1 MKRLLALLI
10 GCTCLEA
17 KSIVTDDLIDKFAII
32 ESNYNYEAVGDK
44 GKALGAWQMHKQAVE
59 ESVVSIYR
67 RTGTDL
73 RGRYYDFTYNMKFMK
88 DPTVSRMLA
97 KEYMLI
103 LEKQFVRLKVEV
115 TPAKL
120 YMAWN
125 MGFAGAKEY
134 NFNVHSIALDSKRA
148 SILKRANHILSR

>member
-1 MKRLLALLI
+1 MLI

-73 RGRYYDFTYNMKFMK
+73 RGRYYDFTYNMIFMK
-88 DPTVSRMLA
+88 NPTVSRMLA

-103 LEKQFVRLKVEV
+103 
-115 TPAKL
+115 
-120 YMAWN
+120 
-125 MGFAGAKEY
+125 
-134 NFNVHSIALDSKRA
+134 
-148 SILKRANHILSR
+148 

>member
-1 MKRLLALLI
+1 
-10 GCTCLEA
+10 
-17 KSIVTDDLIDKFAII
+17 
-32 ESNYNYEAVGDK
+32 
-44 GKALGAWQMHKQAVE
+44 
-59 ESVVSIYR
+59 
-67 RTGTDL
+67 
-73 RGRYYDFTYNMKFMK
+73 MKFMK
-88 DPTVSRMLA
+88 DPVVSKMLA

-125 MGFAGAKEY
+125 MGFSGAKEY

-148 SILKRANHILSR
+148 SILKRANQILSR